1 MTGVDSGPG
10 FSHRLSVLVTPT
22 KSGGSLHKVLGSL
35 ARDASGFRSVEVV
48 VVVPGERH
56 DRHLDSHADRLRSL
70 GLSVTIL
77 AVESGGAADVPKWRA
92 MAFAAARGMVRV
104 FLEDNATIERGW
116 WQAWEA
122 MSARDDWT
130 IATGTVVADESGLSL
145 AAVGVFFC
153 EYGLFVPKNGHGSP
167 LPLKRVAGNHWA
179 VHCGRLGLA
188 APEQEIDEH
197 VWTHRFV
204 AQGQKPVRNDQ
215 AVVRCRREI
224 GGVEA
229 IVERARQ
236 GFRFGRDECRRARV
250 LRRIKMVHGGHA
262 IVIVQFV
269 RLAGVVAIR
278 RSHRRLLVRS
288 LPWTLA
294 LLKAWSF
301 AEWAGWCYGSF
312 ESLFHANL
320 QNRAEPGGEGPKG
333 SGTHQSRI
341 VKAHEPAASVLSGIH
356 ERRLHVDRYFRA
368 PS

>member
-1 MTGVDSGPG
+1 MTRADSRPE
-10 FSHRLSVLVTPT
+10 FAHRLSVLVTPT

-35 ARDASGFRSVEVV
+35 ARDPFDFQGIEVV
-48 VVVPGERH
+48 VVVPEDRH
-56 DRHLDSHADRLRSL
+56 DLHLDAHADRLRSL
-70 GLSVTIL
+70 GLSVHVLIV
-77 AVESGGAADVPKWRA
+77 APGVAADVPKWRA
-92 MAFAAARGMVRV
+92 MAFGAARGMVRI
-104 FLEDNATIERGW
+104 FLEDNATIDKGW
-116 WQAWEA
+116 WQAWDDMA
-122 MSARDDWT
+122 ARDDWT
-130 IATGTVVADESGLSL
+130 IATGTVVADESALSR

-188 APEQEIDEH
+188 APEPEIDEH

-204 AQGQKPVRNDQ
+204 AQGQKPERNDQ

-262 IVIVQFV
+262 IVVVQFV

-278 RSHRRLLVRS
+278 RSHRRLLIRS
-288 LPWTLA
+288 LPWTIA

-320 QNRAEPGGEGPKG
+320 QNRAEPGGEGSKR
-333 SGTHQSRI
+333 SGTLQGRI
-341 VKAHEPAASVLSGIH
+341 VKAHEPANAILSGIH
-356 ERRLHVDRYFRA
+356 ESRLHIDRHFRI

>member
-1 MTGVDSGPG
+1 MTEASSRAD
-10 FSHRLSVLVTPT
+10 FAFRLSVLVTPT

-35 ARDASGFRSVEVV
+35 ARDSFDFQGIELV
-48 VVVPGERH
+48 VVVPEDRH
-56 DRHLDSHADRLRSL
+56 DSHLETLADRLRSQ
-70 GLSVTIL
+70 GLCVQLRTV
-77 AVESGGAADVPKWRA
+77 APGGAADVPAWRA
-92 MAFAAARGMVRV
+92 IAFGMARGMVRI
-104 FLEDNATIERGW
+104 FLEDNATIEKGW
-116 WQAWEA
+116 WRAWDA
-122 MSARDDWT
+122 MAARDDWT
-130 IATGTVVADESGLSL
+130 IATGSVVADESGLSR

-179 VHCGRLGLA
+179 VHCGRLSLPTA
-188 APEQEIDEH
+188 EPEIDEH
-197 VWTHRFV
+197 VWTHRLV
-204 AQGQKPVRNDQ
+204 APGQKPARNDQ
-215 AVVRCRREI
+215 AVVCCRRQV
-224 GGVEA
+224 GGFEA

-262 IVIVQFV
+262 IVVVQFV
-269 RLAGVVAIR
+269 RLVGVVAIR

-288 LPWTLA
+288 LPWTIA

-333 SGTHQSRI
+333 SAAVQGRI
-341 VKAHEPAASVLSGIH
+341 VKAHEPASKLLPGVHST
-356 ERRLHVDRYFRA
+356 RSHVDRHFRI